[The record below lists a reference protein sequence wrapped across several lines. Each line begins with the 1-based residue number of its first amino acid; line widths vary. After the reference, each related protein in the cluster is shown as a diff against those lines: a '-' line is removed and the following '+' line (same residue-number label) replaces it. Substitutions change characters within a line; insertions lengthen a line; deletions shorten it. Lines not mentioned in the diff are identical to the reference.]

1 MYLECLAVYSL
12 LSILAYIY
20 IVKYRL
26 HKYTMFN
33 RDAADMRA
41 DCDLRSDVDFGR
53 GNRAVTYIWL
63 W

>member
-1 MYLECLAVYSL
+1 VIHGEDYN
-12 LSILAYIY
+12 
-20 IVKYRL
+20 
-26 HKYTMFN
+26 MFN

-41 DCDLRSDVDFGR
+41 DSDLRSDVDFGR